1 MENLIKLQKAG
12 FLIRRLDYA
21 VSRSFCFCET
31 FGLFNV
37 DGEACGLLQVSLD
50 EPLSHDL
57 SEKEFRNHLFD
68 VGDSVDSDCEIT
80 AVEIYQ
86 KFKSDQN
93 FMNDLRGVS
102 YWSHV
107 DYCFVSKECRGQGLG
122 ALFLLAY
129 VEGFAPSRIITAIP
143 ELKSAKLIEYWQK
156 VAGFQPFNPLK
167 HGGPIFMFSPN
178 DSSLDCV
185 ERLGELMM
193 SHKREAHGVIS
204 DDDGAE
210 WLSKR

>member
-12 FLIRRLDYA
+12 FLIRKLDYQ

-37 DGEACGLLQVSLD
+37 DGEACGLLQVSLN
-50 EPLSHDL
+50 EPLCHDL
-57 SEKEFRNHLFD
+57 SDKEFRSHLFD
-68 VGDSVDSDCEIT
+68 IGDAVDGDCEIT
-80 AVEIYQ
+80 AVEIYKKIQ
-86 KFKSDQN
+86 SDPN
-93 FMNDLRGVS
+93 FMKSLRGVG

-107 DYCFVSKECRGQGLG
+107 DYCFVSKEYRGQRLG

-143 ELKSAKLIEYWQK
+143 ELKSEKLIDYWLN
-156 VAGFQPFNPLK
+156 VAGLQPLNSLE

-178 DSSLDCV
+178 DSSLDSV

-193 SHKREAHGVIS
+193 SHKREVHGVNS
-204 DDDGAE
+204 DDDDLE
-210 WLSKR
+210 RLSKR